1 MAKKKLTKE
10 LIQQA
15 YEYAKSG
22 NTREQIAN
30 NLGIATSTFF
40 DYMNKYAEFSE
51 AIKKGEKLAISEVEN
66 ALFKRARGYAFIETT
81 VETFPDGN
89 QKKKVVQKQMA
100 PDTGA
105 AIFILKNKKSDEWKD
120 VQEDTPDESFAIKVE
135 RIPNEN

>member
-10 LIQQA
+10 MIQQA

-40 DYMNKYAEFSE
+40 DYMNKYQEFSE
-51 AIKKGEKLAISEVEN
+51 AVKKGESLSISIVEN
-66 ALFKRARGYAFIETT
+66 ALFKRAKGYTYTETT

-120 VQEDTPDESFAIKVE
+120 VQEDTPDENFVIKVE
-135 RIPNEN
+135 RATNEN